1 MLTVEEALNSLQNL
15 TNVKISQGEFGK
27 ALGTCRSNISQRI
40 KNKSILT
47 AQEVKKL
54 ETYFDVILL
63 EGGMKNLA
71 MMPLYNGTDRIEI
84 GYWEGL
90 PDDLKK
96 QKFNLYGLT
105 VKL

>member
-15 TNVKISQGEFGK
+15 TNAKISQEEFGK
-27 ALGTCRSNISQRI
+27 ALGTGRANISKRI
-40 KNKSILT
+40 KNKSVLT
-47 AQEVKKL
+47 LEETKKI
-54 ETYFDVILL
+54 ESYFNVILL
-63 EGGMKNLA
+63 EGGVKNLA